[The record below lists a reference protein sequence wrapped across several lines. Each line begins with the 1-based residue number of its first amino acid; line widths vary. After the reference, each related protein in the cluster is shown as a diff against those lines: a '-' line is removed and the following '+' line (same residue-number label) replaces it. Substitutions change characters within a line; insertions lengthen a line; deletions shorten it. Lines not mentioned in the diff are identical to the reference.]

1 MQPTIVK
8 IILLVLVI
16 YCIEGKVY
24 QTVTMSRH
32 GARYYLNKYYDW
44 NDTNWGQLSAVGM
57 RQHQRLGEMLKRDYI
72 DRHIIPDTYN

>member
-1 MQPTIVK
+1 MLSTRAKLILIIMVIVCVK
-8 IILLVLVI
+8 A
-16 YCIEGKVY
+16 KVY

-57 RQHQRLGEMLKRDYI
+57 RHHQRLGEMLKKDYI
-72 DRHIIPDTYN
+72 DRHIIPDIYN